1 VQLVRLSPFHTYTV
15 PGLVTVL
22 DLADPD

>member
-1 VQLVRLSPFHTYTV
+1 VRLSPLHAYTV

-22 DLADPD
+22 DLADPE